1 MNLESS
7 HNFDK
12 SGLYDHYYNRY
23 DNFWTSHPKGNSFK
37 EAANTVLS
45 VKEHYSYISWYSQ
58 TQKDAKVEMT
68 AYDLATDK
76 AYYICTHS
84 AVQVYP
90 IWINSIARQFI
101 LIKTDFLELEL
112 KFNPLKT
119 LVQEQ
124 QVKISTDG
132 SLISGLQTTQKE
144 LLDRIESITI
154 QNNLIQDSADQKDLL
169 LQNAY
174 ELNSQQNA
182 TNEEQKAE
190 NISLKRSVEEMNEIL
205 FNLKNEK
212 IDCSN
217 QIINLKSNFKIEK
230 IEYKRRLKEFED
242 MNYFLLSELRKKNT
256 NSQQASYATSDD
268 EG

>member
-12 SGLYDHYYNRY
+12 SGHYDHYYNRY
-23 DNFWTSHPKGNSFK
+23 DHYWNFHPKGNSFK

-45 VKEHYSYISWYSQ
+45 VKEHCSYIWYSQ
-58 TQKDAKVEMT
+58 TQKDAKEEMT
-68 AYDLATDK
+68 AYELTTDN
-76 AYYICTHS
+76 ACYIS
-84 AVQVYP
+84 KRAAVGGVYP
-90 IWINSIARQFI
+90 IWINCIARQFI

-124 QVKISTDG
+124 QVKISIDG
-132 SLISGLQTTQKE
+132 NLISGLQTTQQE
-144 LLDRIESITI
+144 LLNRIESITL
-154 QNNLIQDSADQKDLL
+154 QNNLIQDSVDQKELL

-174 ELNSQQNA
+174 DLINQKQA

-190 NISLKRSVEEMNEIL
+190 NTSLKRSLEEMNDIIS
-205 FNLKNEK
+205 NLKNEK

-242 MNYFLLSELRKKNT
+242 MNYFLLSELRKKAA
-256 NSQQASYATSDD
+256 NSQPVSYATSDD